1 MDGWVSGK
9 PLMEKV
15 ISGLSLQDG
24 LRCAEREVLWVR
36 VFNAYSDCRAG
47 GWIRLRSIVRA
58 Y

>member
-1 MDGWVSGK
+1 
-9 PLMEKV
+9 MEKV

-47 GWIRLRSIVRA
+47 GWIRLRSLVRV